1 MNAPMSLAPPRPDAD
16 EPVLVAQC
24 LGGDDDAWD
33 TLWSRYRRLIQTVV
47 VRTVDE
53 RRGGPLDEVPSC
65 VGAVARHIKNDA
77 LALWRERSS
86 LRCYLVVI
94 ARARTREHL
103 EDVTPP
109 GTLIASLPTPASLFL
124 DEVLA
129 EEPAKRVIEVLER
142 MPPNVSGFV
151 RLRLRG
157 MDRAAIGTTLGMTAE
172 TVRGHLER
180 VASRLAEITSD
191 EEAKNA
197 TERAWRML
205 LDAAP
210 TGERVEIAKETLE
223 NEAFRR
229 VRSVVESTYRA
240 VRDRELLRLH
250 PKQTECLDEAVTAAF
265 VDGSLRGPERTRAEG
280 HVGTCPRC
288 IDVVASCSLDMRTV
302 EYLRDASEM
311 SDEIA
316 NAAACIATTRFRAG
330 ESLAM
335 LADATGDERGKSLV
349 RLARIGAMLIG
360 GQRFRAPEPSRVIA
374 TRLPT
379 DEEAPLVA
387 LEALAQDDAH
397 AAARAID
404 DKIAK
409 GPLGSRLRLLANAAG
424 EDLTVARRQAEEL
437 RDKPHSDPGLMTDA
451 EAILALPTGAALPRE
466 ILVERLRDTL
476 PSAVRYVLT
485 H

>member
-1 MNAPMSLAPPRPDAD
+1 MSLAPPRLDAD
-16 EPVLVAQC
+16 EPVLVAHC
-24 LGGDDDAWD
+24 LDGDEEAWQ
-33 TLWSRYRRLIQTVV
+33 TLWARYRRLIQTVV

-53 RRGGPLDEVPSC
+53 RRGGPLDEVPGC
-65 VGAVARHIKNDA
+65 VGAVARHIERDA
-77 LALWRERSS
+77 LALWRERST
-86 LRCYLVVI
+86 LRCYLVVVT
-94 ARARTREHL
+94 RARTREQL

-129 EEPAKRVIEVLER
+129 EEPAKRVIEVVER

-157 MDRAAIGTTLGMTAE
+157 MDRGSIGTTLGMTAE
-172 TVRGHLER
+172 AVRGHLER
-180 VASRLAEITSD
+180 VASRLAEITG
-191 EEAKNA
+191 EEEDRPS

-205 LDAAP
+205 LDAALI
-210 TGERVEIAKETLE
+210 GERVDIARETLE
-223 NEAFRR
+223 NETFRR
-229 VRSVVESTYRA
+229 VRSIVESTYRA

-250 PKQTECLDEAVTAAF
+250 PKQAECLDEAVTAAF

-280 HVGTCPRC
+280 HVATCPRC

-302 EYLRDASEM
+302 ESLRDAAEM

-330 ESLAM
+330 EALAE
-335 LADATGDERGKSLV
+335 LAEATGEERAKLLV
-349 RLARIGAMLIG
+349 RLARVGSMLVG
-360 GQRFRAPEPSRVIA
+360 GHRLRAAEPSRVVA
-374 TRLPT
+374 TRLPA

-387 LEALAQDDAH
+387 LEALAHDDAH

-404 DKIAK
+404 DTIAK
-409 GPLGSRLRLLANAAG
+409 GPLGTRLRLLANAG
-424 EDLTVARRQAEEL
+424 GDDLTVARRTAEEL

-451 EAILALPTGAALPRE
+451 EAILALPLGATLPRE
-466 ILVERLRDTL
+466 ILVERVRDTL
-476 PSAVRYVLT
+476 PSAVRYMLT